1 MTLGSFAYVGG
12 TLCAGSVPLAPLAER
27 FGTPLYIYDF
37 DAIAARYGAFSQA
50 LGDQPHR
57 ICYAVK
63 ANSSLA
69 LLARLARLGSGFDI
83 VSGGEL
89 ARVLA
94 AGGDPAKIVFSGVGK
109 STGELQAA
117 LDANIGCFNVES
129 EPELWRLAA
138 LAEAS
143 GVEAPVSLRVNP
155 DVDPKTHPYISTG
168 LKDNKF
174 GLAVDQAA
182 ALYPRIAAH
191 PGLRA
196 VGIDFHIGSQL
207 TTLSP
212 FIDALRRVL
221 ALVDQLEAD
230 GITLSHIDVG
240 GGLGVRYDKEAPP
253 SAVAYAAGLK
263 GALQGRPQTLV
274 LEPGRWLV
282 AEAGALLTTVE
293 YEKHHEGKR
302 FLIVD
307 AAMTELLR
315 PALYDA
321 WHPIVPLAEPIAD
334 AEGALADVVGP
345 VCESSDVLGRD
356 RPLAVGEGDGLAILG
371 AGAYGFGMASNYN
384 TRNRPAE
391 VLLEAG
397 QAHLVRRRER
407 YEDQF
412 ALESLALSG
421 AE

>member
-1 MTLGSFAYVGG
+1 MHGPFAYRDGA
-12 TLCAGSVPLAPLAER
+12 LCAGAVPLAPLAER
-27 FGTPLYIYDF
+27 YGTPLYVYDF
-37 DAIAARYGAFSQA
+37 DAIAARYHAFSQA

-69 LLARLARLGSGFDI
+69 LLARLARLGAGFDI

-94 AGGDPAKIVFSGVGK
+94 AGGDPAKVVFSGVGK
-109 STGELQAA
+109 STQELKDALAA
-117 LDANIGCFNVES
+117 GIGCFNVES
-129 EPELWRLAA
+129 EPELWRLGELAA
-138 LAEAS
+138 AA
-143 GVEAPVSLRVNP
+143 GVVAPVSLRVNP
-155 DVDPKTHPYISTG
+155 DVDPETHPYISTG

-174 GLAVDQAA
+174 GLAVERAA
-182 ALYPRIAAH
+182 ALYPRLAEH
-191 PGLRA
+191 PHLDP

-207 TTLSP
+207 TSLSP

-221 ALVDQLEAD
+221 ALVDQLEE
-230 GITLSHIDVG
+230 GGLTLKHIDVG
-240 GGLGVRYDKEAPP
+240 GGLGVRYDDEAPP
-253 SAVAYAAGLK
+253 SAAAYGAGLK

-293 YEKHHEGKR
+293 YEKHHEGRR

-315 PALYDA
+315 PALYNA
-321 WHPIVPLAEPIAD
+321 WHPIVPLVEPAAGAAAPQAAD
-334 AEGALADVVGP
+334 IVGP

-356 RPLAVGEGDGLAILG
+356 RAITAAAGDRLAILA

-391 VLLEAG
+391 VLLEQGEAY
-397 QAHLVRRRER
+397 LVRRRER
-407 YEDQF
+407 YEDQL
-412 ALESLALSG
+412 ALETLALGES
-421 AE
+421 A